1 MAFDTWFLV
10 SQLNESYGGS
20 SSAISDALKKVN
32 KDALSSFGIYTKK
45 HYFTAKKGS
54 YRVVVFC
61 GLGVASPVNRGL
73 STVIGGDGDLL
84 DEESRGS
91 RFVLFAEFFFSRK
104 AMTSTP

>member
-1 MAFDTWFLV
+1 MAVADVTH
-10 SQLNESYGGS
+10 LNESYGGS
-20 SSAISDALKKVN
+20 STAISDALKKVN
-32 KDALSSFGIYTKK
+32 KDTLSSFGIYTKK

-61 GLGVASPVNRGL
+61 GGLGVASPVNRGL

-104 AMTSTP
+104 TMTSTP

>member
-1 MAFDTWFLV
+1 MT
-10 SQLNESYGGS
+10 
-20 SSAISDALKKVN
+20 
-32 KDALSSFGIYTKK
+32 
-45 HYFTAKKGS
+45 YFTAKKGS

-91 RFVLFAEFFFSRK
+91 RFVLFAEFFFFKENNDFHALSLVGF
-104 AMTSTP
+104 